1 MIVLLYNYI
10 LEFLLKMPIW
20 TIHNSFC
27 TTIGWYYI
35 LKDITEKDL
44 LHVFWRRY
52 ATIEG
57 RVLV

>member
-1 MIVLLYNYI
+1 
-10 LEFLLKMPIW
+10 MPIW